1 MALIRSA
8 VVGFWC
14 SIFTLVLVVTIVM
27 LAATDVLWP
36 GFLLGIGFITL
47 LTGFVCSVVAM
58 TRRRRIDR
66 QSHRMAAAGLVI
78 SAVVVV
84 AIPILLLVAFFIFL
98 KESFT

>member
-1 MALIRSA
+1 MALTRSA

-14 SIFTLVLVVTIVM
+14 SLFTLLLVVIIVM
-27 LAATDVLWP
+27 LEATEVLWP

-66 QSHRMAAAGLVI
+66 QSHRMAVAGLVI

-84 AIPILLLVAFFIFL
+84 AIPILLLLAFFIFL